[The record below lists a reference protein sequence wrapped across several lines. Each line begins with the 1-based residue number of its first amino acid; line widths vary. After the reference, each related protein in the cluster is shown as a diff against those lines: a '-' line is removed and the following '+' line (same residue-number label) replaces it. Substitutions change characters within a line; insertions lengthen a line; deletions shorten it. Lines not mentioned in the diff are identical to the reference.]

1 MTDRRF
7 LTPSSRLHIILV
19 AINNH
24 RNDDDD
30 DSGADY
36 HHHWQQQSSSIWH
49 LTLSYPDAD
58 CYTAARAPTMG
69 CYCFGLSVSL
79 VLVTLQKLN

>member
-58 CYTAARAPTMG
+58 CYTAAALLQWAVT
-69 CYCFGLSVSL
+69 VSG
-79 VLVTLQKLN
+79 